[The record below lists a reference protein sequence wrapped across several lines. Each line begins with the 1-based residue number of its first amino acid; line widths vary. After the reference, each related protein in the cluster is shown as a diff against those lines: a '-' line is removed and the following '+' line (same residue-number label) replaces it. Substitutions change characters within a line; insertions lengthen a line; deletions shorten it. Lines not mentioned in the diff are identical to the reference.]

1 MTNGSRIGRVC
12 TVVFA
17 FSVYIALS
25 EKWRTY
31 ARKLHDHDQRQGVCH
46 SETVAATALPFLSGM
61 GLACDGSDLRRH
73 FILVKSFADI
83 VYLS

>member
-31 ARKLHDHDQRQGVCH
+31 ARKLHDHDQRAKGF
-46 SETVAATALPFLSGM
+46 VAAKP
-61 GLACDGSDLRRH
+61 
-73 FILVKSFADI
+73 
-83 VYLS
+83 